1 MGEESEVAVET
12 PAETVAEVTA
22 EAVAVEEAPGTGSP
36 VFTKQL
42 KDFACSPGQCCVL
55 ECRVSGEP
63 DEVVWKREGTVIEDS
78 FEFRTLHKGE
88 VCTLVIG
95 ELFPEDAGIFAC
107 EAKNAAGST
116 KTSCKLSVQGEFT
129 NFSSVSTKASAY
141 YPPKPLPNSF
151 SDKKD
156 ASLAS
161 SAMASL
167 HENTPD
173 EDNFKQEKNQLI
185 ADVARA
191 IISPKPLQAPKTA
204 FDKTPRD
211 YVLYCPR
218 APGDKEPQV

>member
-1 MGEESEVAVET
+1 MAVET

-78 FEFRTLHKGE
+78 FEFRTLHKGQCSPVSTDFFLSTRELFSQLILLTMHRETFAGE

-116 KTSCKLSVQGEFT
+116 KTSCKLSVQG
-129 NFSSVSTKASAY
+129 S
-141 YPPKPLPNSF
+141 
-151 SDKKD
+151 
-156 ASLAS
+156 
-161 SAMASL
+161 
-167 HENTPD
+167 
-173 EDNFKQEKNQLI
+173 
-185 ADVARA
+185 
-191 IISPKPLQAPKTA
+191 
-204 FDKTPRD
+204 
-211 YVLYCPR
+211 
-218 APGDKEPQV
+218 